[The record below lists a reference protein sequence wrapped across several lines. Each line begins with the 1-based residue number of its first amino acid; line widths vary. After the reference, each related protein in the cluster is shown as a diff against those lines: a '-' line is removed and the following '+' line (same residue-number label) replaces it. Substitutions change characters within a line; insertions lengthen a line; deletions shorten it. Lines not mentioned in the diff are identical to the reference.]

1 MRCVFLFFFV
11 LFCFCFFFAYNEQQL
26 LLDRCG
32 FADAAQE
39 CHQKL
44 RSLVVGVDSCTIN
57 DVLAMYTRSL
67 DLRYDAGTK
76 LALYLLRKHKNDLP
90 VKQLPVLMKDH
101 TEYMMDLM
109 AELLPTNNANSN
121 APPIFKPQS
130 GKCKSLADTLVRLYE
145 TREGADFNIVL
156 KGHND
161 NTSNSSP
168 MRCHAF
174 VLHARWPYFRAM
186 FDAGM
191 REMQRAKLELP
202 GVGEDG
208 GMHPLVLQA
217 ILDVIYLGAV
227 QPNTI
232 KLFNPA
238 VALQLLS
245 VQELY
250 LSSFDAK
257 EQKQENGGGGGDGV
271 GDAMASAFS
280 SLIEWATQL
289 VDRGL
294 NVDNCVEVYKTA
306 LEVQAEEVAERSKVL
321 IVANIKR
328 LMANPKHSAAILSL
342 PHDVQLPLLWKCI
355 VSM

>member
-1 MRCVFLFFFV
+1 
-11 LFCFCFFFAYNEQQL
+11 
-26 LLDRCG
+26 
-32 FADAAQE
+32 
-39 CHQKL
+39 
-44 RSLVVGVDSCTIN
+44 
-57 DVLAMYTRSL
+57 
-67 DLRYDAGTK
+67 
-76 LALYLLRKHKNDLP
+76 LALYLLRKHKNSLP
-90 VKQLPVLMKDH
+90 VKQLPALMKDH

-109 AELLPTNNANSN
+109 AELLSTDNANSN

-130 GKCKSLADTLVRLYE
+130 GKCKSLTDTLVRLYK

-168 MRCHAF
+168 MRCHSF

-191 REMQRAKLELP
+191 REMQRATLELP
-202 GVGEDG
+202 SVGEDG
-208 GMHPLVLQA
+208 GMHSLVMQA

-232 KLFNPA
+232 ELFNPA

-250 LSSFDAK
+250 LSSFNAK
-257 EQKQENGGGGGDGV
+257 EQKQENGGGGGGGNGDGD
-271 GDAMASAFS
+271 GDAMASAFL

-306 LEVQAEEVAERSKVL
+306 LEMQVEEVAERSKVV

-328 LMANPKHSAAILSL
+328 LMANPNHSAAILSL

>member
-1 MRCVFLFFFV
+1 LYLCDAGFFFV
-11 LFCFCFFFAYNEQQL
+11 FFFTYNEQQL
-26 LLDRCG
+26 LFDRCG
-32 FADAAQE
+32 FVDAALQ

-67 DLRYDAGTK
+67 DLCYDAGTK

-90 VKQLPVLMKDH
+90 VKQLDVLMKGH
-101 TEYMMDLM
+101 NVMDLI
-109 AELLPTNNANSN
+109 AELLSTDNSN
-121 APPIFKPQS
+121 APPIFKPQP

-161 NTSNSSP
+161 NKSNSPP

-191 REMQRAKLELP
+191 RETQRAKLELP

-245 VQELY
+245 VQGLY

-257 EQKQENGGGGGDGV
+257 EQKQENGGGGSV
-271 GDAMASAFS
+271 CDAMASAFL

-306 LEVQAEEVAERSKVL
+306 LEMQGEVMAERSMVL

-328 LMANPKHSAAILSL
+328 LVANPKHSAAILSL

>member
-1 MRCVFLFFFV
+1 
-11 LFCFCFFFAYNEQQL
+11 
-26 LLDRCG
+26 
-32 FADAAQE
+32 
-39 CHQKL
+39 
-44 RSLVVGVDSCTIN
+44 VVGVDSCTIN

-101 TEYMMDLM
+101 TEYMMDLV
-109 AELLPTNNANSN
+109 AELVPTNNANFNS
-121 APPIFKPQS
+121 PPIFKPQS
-130 GKCKSLADTLVRLYE
+130 GKCKSLTDTLVRLYE

-161 NTSNSSP
+161 NTPNSAP

-208 GMHPLVLQA
+208 GMHPLVMQA

-257 EQKQENGGGGGDGV
+257 EQKQENGGGDGGDGDGDGD
-271 GDAMASAFS
+271 GDATASAFL

-306 LEVQAEEVAERSKVL
+306 LEMQVEEVAERSKSL
-321 IVANIKR
+321 IVANIKL